1 MNKLKEIE
9 QTVLTLS
16 DNEFQA
22 LYHWIVELGN
32 QRWDEQIEKDS
43 ADGLLDDMAN
53 QAIVD
58 HKKGLSRKL

>member
-32 QRWDEQIEKDS
+32 QKWDEQIEKDS

-53 QAIVD
+53 QAITD